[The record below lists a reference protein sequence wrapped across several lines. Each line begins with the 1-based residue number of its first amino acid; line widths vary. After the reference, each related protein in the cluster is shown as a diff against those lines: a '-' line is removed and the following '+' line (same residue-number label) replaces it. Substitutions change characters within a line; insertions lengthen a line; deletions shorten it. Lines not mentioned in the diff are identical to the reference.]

1 MEFRKIN
8 AILRSH
14 ALNDVEKR
22 LKEMDVK
29 GITVTRVKGLGEEI
43 DLLRENS
50 LVPHARIE
58 IFTEKTKAEKI
69 ANAIMEA
76 AHTGGPGD
84 GIVCILPVEKVF
96 RIRTK
101 SEATLDEV

>member
-8 AILRSH
+8 AILRSS
-14 ALNDVEKR
+14 ALNDVERR
-22 LKEMDVK
+22 LRELGVK
-29 GITVTRVKGLGEEI
+29 GITVTQVKGFGEEKAI
-43 DLLRENS
+43 LRENF
-50 LVPHARIE
+50 LVTHARIE
-58 IFTEKTKAEKI
+58 IFTEKAKSEKI
-69 ANAIMEA
+69 ANAIIEV

-84 GIVCILPVEKVF
+84 GMVCILPVEKIF